1 MKTFSHWRAVGRAMR
16 WARRQEGVRCSA
28 IVKQGRVEVTWLRG
42 TSADRVTLGGAG
54 TLAHSLVIDL
64 ADGRYLEAVRLPAA
78 DLLRVLA
85 ALELI
90 PADIAYAA
98 ERPEAATDGSGV
110 PGQKTRRAVV
120 ESNPEPVAVTPLAA
134 ILGKLRRAWVS
145 A

>member
-1 MKTFSHWRAVGRAMR
+1 M
-16 WARRQEGVRCSA
+16 
-28 IVKQGRVEVTWLRG
+28 TWLRG